1 MHKVRLL
8 NNFMEETNM
17 KKTKKIYLVP
27 MTEYAPM
34 ACASLLCASSVVP
47 TPDLNMAGNTS
58 DNTIE
63 YGD

>member
-1 MHKVRLL
+1 
-8 NNFMEETNM
+8 MEETNM

-58 DNTIE
+58 ENAIE